1 MRHIKNITA
10 LREALA
16 NGHREFRIHLCG
28 GYVYSSKRIIPCP
41 DGRFEIVNYFDHN
54 NTRRFSS
61 RQLQMH
67 CNIGKAMKQ
76 NAFTTE

>member
-1 MRHIKNITA
+1 MRYIKDIMA

-16 NGHREFRIHLCG
+16 NGHREFNIHLCG
-28 GYVYSSKRIIPCP
+28 GYVYSSKHIVPCP
-41 DGRFEIVNYFDHN
+41 DGRFGIVNYFDHS
-54 NTRRFSS
+54 TRWLTA
-61 RQLQMH
+61 RQLQLH

>member
-1 MRHIKNITA
+1 MA

-28 GYVYSSKRIIPCP
+28 GYVFSSKHIVLCT
-41 DGRFEIVNYFDHN
+41 DGRFEIVNYFDHT
-54 NTRRFSS
+54 NTQRLTAS
-61 RQLQMH
+61 QLLAH
-67 CNIGKAMKQ
+67 SGIGKAMKQ